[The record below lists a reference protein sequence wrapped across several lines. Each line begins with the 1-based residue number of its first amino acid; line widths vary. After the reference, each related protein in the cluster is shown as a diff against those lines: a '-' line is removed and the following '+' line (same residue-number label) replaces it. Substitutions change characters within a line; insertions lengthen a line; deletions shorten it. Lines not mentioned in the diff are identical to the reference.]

1 MSRPDTRVWWS
12 DCHFS
17 LACLQ
22 IPKLPNQ
29 TDPKFA
35 WDSMKCKFFAQLL
48 NANVLEKRA
57 KKQFHAYH
65 TPTYFTR
72 ISTHEVQVL
81 CLVKSSNVT
90 TKSNRSSGFNF
101 PKEKTDLHTYIVK

>member
-1 MSRPDTRVWWS
+1 M
-12 DCHFS
+12 
-17 LACLQ
+17 Q
-22 IPKLPNQ
+22 I
-29 TDPKFA
+29 
-35 WDSMKCKFFAQLL
+35 FFAQLL